1 MASLAE
7 PGQPGT
13 SSAAILSTAP
23 RVRRTG
29 LLGLL
34 HVAIGRLL
42 EIIIEGMVIVLG
54 RRVSRAAEPWLNTPL
69 GDSVLIGAGI
79 YEQIARDENL
89 EIRIV
94 PDAGLIADFDVL
106 RGPTFDPSIVH
117 PRVRHFYEHASQ
129 YQLEAWSEVAL
140 IGQFFL
146 WLLVEFISQRMD
158 QLNFPISPLE
168 MARGMTSQVIQL
180 RDPASGRLAYTGW
193 LRKLKSSGMVMFAGI
208 YSVAKIPGEANPVVK
223 VTFPDRGSANVYLVP
238 LNHADGS
245 FGLDSSGSGFGRS
258 GFYRVIASGKEHLRV
273 RNFKTLHE
281 RFHVYEDKEGVLRT
295 DHRISFLG
303 MTIVRLHYKMTLV
316 AKPERSSSR

>member
-1 MASLAE
+1 MPPLAE
-7 PGQPGT
+7 SCDPPAADAPNLPSAVRERGKGWPG
-13 SSAAILSTAP
+13 AI
-23 RVRRTG
+23 R
-29 LLGLL
+29 
-34 HVAIGRLL
+34 VAIGRAL
-42 EIIIEGMVIVLG
+42 EVIIEWMVILLG
-54 RRVSRAAEPWLNTPL
+54 RRVSRAEAPWLDTPL

-79 YEQIARDENL
+79 YEQVAREENL

-94 PDAGLIADFDVL
+94 PDAGLISDFETL
-106 RGPTFDPSIVH
+106 RGPTFDPNVVH

-168 MARGMTSQVIQL
+168 MARGMSSQVIQL
-180 RDPASGRLAYTGW
+180 REKNTGRLVYTGW

-208 YSVAKIPGEANPVVK
+208 YSVARIPGEENPVVK
-223 VTFPDRGSANVYLVP
+223 VTFPDRGSANVYLEP
-238 LNHADGS
+238 KNHADGS

-258 GFYRVIASGKEHLRV
+258 GFYRVIASGKKHLRV

-281 RFHVYEDKEGVLRT
+281 LFHVYEDQEGVLRT
-295 DHRISFLG
+295 DHKISFLG
-303 MTIVRLHYKMTLV
+303 MTIVRLHYKMTPL
-316 AKPERSSSR
+316 AARPEN